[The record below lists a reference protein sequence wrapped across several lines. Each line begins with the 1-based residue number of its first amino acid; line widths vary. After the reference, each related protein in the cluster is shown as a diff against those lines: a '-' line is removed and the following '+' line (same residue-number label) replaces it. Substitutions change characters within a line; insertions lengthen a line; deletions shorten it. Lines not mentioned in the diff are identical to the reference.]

1 MYDCLKDGY
10 HHNHHHHFLMDRKFI
25 LFVYQLFLVKQII
38 GHYRNFLKVK
48 QESYLTNF
56 W

>member
-1 MYDCLKDGY
+1 MYDYVKDGY
-10 HHNHHHHFLMDRKFI
+10 YYYYFLMYSKFI
-25 LFVYQLFLVKQII
+25 LFLYQLFLVKQII
-38 GHYRNFLKVK
+38 GHYCNFLKVK

>member
-1 MYDCLKDGY
+1 MYDCLKDSY
-10 HHNHHHHFLMDRKFI
+10 YYYYSLLMDHKFI

-38 GHYRNFLKVK
+38 GHYCNFLKVK

>member
-1 MYDCLKDGY
+1 MYDYLNDG
-10 HHNHHHHFLMDRKFI
+10 FILIFIIFTGRKFF
-25 LFVYQLFLVKQII
+25 LFIYQLFLVKQII
-38 GHYRNFLKVK
+38 GHYCNFLKVK

>member
-1 MYDCLKDGY
+1 MYDYLKDG
-10 HHNHHHHFLMDRKFI
+10 HHHFLMDSKFI

>member
-1 MYDCLKDGY
+1 MSNYLKNGY
-10 HHNHHHHFLMDRKFI
+10 YCYYFLIDPKFI
-25 LFVYQLFLVKQII
+25 LFSYQLFLVKQII
-38 GHYRNFLKVK
+38 GYYGNFLKVK

>member
-1 MYDCLKDGY
+1 MYDCLKEGY
-10 HHNHHHHFLMDRKFI
+10 QHHFLMDRKFI

-38 GHYRNFLKVK
+38 GHYCNFLKVK
-48 QESYLTNF
+48 QESYLINF